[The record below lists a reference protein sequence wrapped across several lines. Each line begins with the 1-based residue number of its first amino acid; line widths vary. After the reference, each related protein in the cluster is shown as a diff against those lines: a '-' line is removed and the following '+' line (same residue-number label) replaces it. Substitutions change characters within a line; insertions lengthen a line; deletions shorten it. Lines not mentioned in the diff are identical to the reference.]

1 MTRKIGLA
9 ATVALAI
16 TIPTPHLSAQDTS
29 AVSLENLAW
38 IAGHWTGDAF
48 GGQAEEGWFAPSGGS
63 MSGLFRLV
71 SGGQARVFELLLIE
85 QEGEEIF
92 FRFKHIRPGW
102 VPVEEEEA
110 LSYRL
115 VRLEGQHAFFE
126 STSDQPRQG
135 APKSFSYARVHADS
149 LIVDAQTWD
158 GDDFEIR
165 MSRVP

>member
-1 MTRKIGLA
+1 MTRKIALA
-9 ATVALAI
+9 ATVAI
-16 TIPTPHLSAQDTS
+16 TITLQARHASAQDTS
-29 AVSLENLAW
+29 AVPLENLAW
-38 IAGHWTGDAF
+38 IAGHWTGQAF
-48 GGQAEEGWFAPSGGS
+48 GGKAEEGWFAPSGGS

-71 SGGQARVFELLLIE
+71 SGEQTRVFELMLLE
-85 QEGEEIF
+85 QEGDEIF
-92 FRFKHIRPGW
+92 FRFKHIGPGW
-102 VPVEEEEA
+102 VPVEEEA

-126 STSDQPRQG
+126 SASDEPRQG